1 MNPLQEI
8 GRPDRDPE
16 HSDPVDT
23 AEELERATA
32 LEHAGAW
39 ESAAALYRRVFA
51 NSIAGRDVAGVL
63 DALYGQAR
71 MDRELRRWDE
81 AEELVELCR
90 TIADRADAPRMEA
103 RALNLHGVIKFSRG
117 DMASARTLYEEA
129 VERARDAG
137 DDQLIGYAC
146 QNLGVLANIRGDLRE
161 ARVLYLESVG
171 ASVRSGDRTSAAMVY
186 NNLGMVC
193 TDLGEYLEAEIYF
206 DRGVEMAEWIP
217 DVPML
222 ARLYANRAE
231 PMIRVGDH
239 VRARGSLDKADAL
252 AQPIHA
258 ASTLADVA
266 RFRGVIAAATGDLD
280 EAERQITS
288 SLAIAEGAG
297 LRLARAEGLEE
308 LASLHER
315 RGHAEQALEALRG
328 AHASYTAIGA
338 SHDAARIAARIQ

>member
-1 MNPLQEI
+1 MRPVQDLEPRGENP
-8 GRPDRDPE
+8 PPE
-16 HSDPVDT
+16 SSG
-23 AEELERATA
+23 AGQELERASA

-39 ESAAALYRRVFA
+39 DSAAALYRRLFA
-51 NSIAGRDVAGVL
+51 RSVERRDPAGVM

-71 MDRELRRWDE
+71 MYRELRRWAD
-81 AEELVELCR
+81 AEDLVVLCQE
-90 TIADRADAPRMEA
+90 IATRQAAPRMAA
-103 RALNLHGVIKFSRG
+103 RALNLQGVLRFGQG
-117 DMASARTLYEEA
+117 DMDGAREMYEQA
-129 VERARDAG
+129 VEHAREAG

-231 PMIRVGDH
+231 PMIRVGDLL
-239 VRARGSLDKADAL
+239 RARASLDRAEAL
-252 AQPIHA
+252 AQPIQA

-266 RFRGVIAAATGDLD
+266 RFRGMIAAASDD
-280 EAERQITS
+280 FAEAERQITA
-288 SLAIAEGAG
+288 SLAIADGAG

-308 LASLHER
+308 LATIQER
-315 RGHAEQALEALRG
+315 QGRHQEATEALRS
-328 AHASYTAIGA
+328 AREAYTAVGA
-338 SHDAARIAARIQ
+338 RRDAGRVAARLS

>member
-1 MNPLQEI
+1 MEP
-8 GRPDRDPE
+8 PDSRVERMDL
-16 HSDPVDT
+16 VDT
-23 AEELERATA
+23 AGELERASA

-39 ESAAALYRRVFA
+39 DSAAALYRRVFSSSVA
-51 NSIAGRDVAGVL
+51 RRQLAGLMDS
-63 DALYGQAR
+63 LYGEAR
-71 MDRELRRWDE
+71 MYRELRRWDE

-90 TIADRADAPRMEA
+90 EIADRAEAPRMAA
-103 RALNLHGVIKFSRG
+103 RSLNLHGVLKFSRG
-117 DMASARTLYEEA
+117 DMAAARALYEEA
-129 VERARDAG
+129 VEQARDAG

-206 DRGVEMAEWIP
+206 DRGLEMAEWIP

-231 PMIRVGDH
+231 PMILVGDYL
-239 VRARGSLDKADAL
+239 RARGSLDKAEAL
-252 AQPIHA
+252 AQPIRA

-266 RFRGVIAAATGDLD
+266 RFRGMIAASGGDLP
-280 EAERQITS
+280 EAKRQIEA
-288 SLAIAEGAG
+288 SLTIADGAG

-308 LASLHER
+308 LAAIYER
-315 RGHAEQALEALRG
+315 EGRRDQALEALRD
-328 AHASYTAIGA
+328 AHESYIAIGA
-338 SHDAARIAARIQ
+338 THDARRLADRLG

>member
-1 MNPLQEI
+1 MQEMEP
-8 GRPDRDPE
+8 PDRGGEQSEPID
-16 HSDPVDT
+16 
-23 AEELERATA
+23 AAAELERAGA
-32 LEHAGAW
+32 LEHVGAW
-39 ESAAALYRRVFA
+39 DSAAALYRRVFA
-51 NSIAGRDVAGVL
+51 SSMKARKLDGVM

-71 MDRELRRWDE
+71 MYRELQRWEE
-81 AEELVELCR
+81 AEELVELCQ
-90 TIADRADAPRMEA
+90 IVADRADVPRMAA
-103 RALNLHGVIKFSRG
+103 RALNLHGVVKFSQG
-117 DMASARTLYEEA
+117 DMESARALYEEA

-161 ARVLYLESVG
+161 ARLLYLESVG

-206 DRGVEMAEWIP
+206 DRGLEMAEWIP

-231 PMIRVGDH
+231 PMIRVGDYL
-239 VRARGSLDKADAL
+239 RARGSLEKADAL

-258 ASTLADVA
+258 ASTLADIA
-266 RFRGVIAAATGDLD
+266 RFRGMIAAATGDLD

-288 SLAIAEGAG
+288 SLAIADGAG

-315 RGHAEQALEALRG
+315 RGDPDRAVEALRG
-328 AHASYTAIGA
+328 AHASYSAIGA
-338 SHDAARIAARIQ
+338 SHDANRLSERLL